1 MFTKKEF
8 FGAIVISLI
17 GGISIGYSKARE
29 NCLEAI
35 VRVTDRKDEKTEK
48 ETEP

>member
-17 GGISIGYSKARE
+17 GGIAIGYSKARE
-29 NCLEAI
+29 ICLEAI
-35 VRVTDRKDEKTEK
+35 VRATDQKDEKSEK
-48 ETEP
+48 ETES